1 MKTTLSILAILFASL
16 STVACGGNDCESRCE
31 DRKEC
36 ENATA
41 AEKDADCKKLCENT
55 DKGDDKDVPCKS
67 ELEKSN
73 DCVESLD
80 VCLSPED
87 LVKEIAKQCAD
98 EAKAVAD
105 CQAEE
110 AKK

>member
-55 DKGDDKDVPCKS
+55 DKGDDKDAVCES
-67 ELEKSN
+67 EAEKLSDCLN
-73 DCVESLD
+73 DTD
-80 VCLSPED
+80 VCLSTLEQ
-87 LVKEIAKQCAD
+87 LEKCEEESKALGECVAKEATK
-98 EAKAVAD
+98 
-105 CQAEE
+105 
-110 AKK
+110 